1 MNGGRI
7 DWRTTFEKRI
17 VPYIFILPMIVGLF
31 TFRIGPILYSFIL
44 SFTNYNPLAAVRW
57 IGLANYQEMIA
68 SSLFW
73 KITRNTIVFA
83 IIYTPLSVVV
93 SLLVAFLVDEK
104 LKGVIF
110 FRSVYFLPMVMT
122 VTAIACIWAWLL
134 NPFCGLVNY
143 LLEAILGIEGPMW
156 LGDPRW
162 ALFTLVLIEVG
173 RNMGFG
179 MIIFLAG
186 LQEIPIAVMDAAAI
200 DGASRICRFFK
211 ITLPLLSPTTFF
223 VIIISTIRSFQIFDL
238 VYVITS
244 PTQGQSGQPGGPM
257 DSTNVLV
264 LSVFQNAFR
273 NYRMGYA
280 AGLAYILF
288 LVVAVVTLL
297 NFIYQKKWV
306 FYQR

>member
-7 DWRTTFEKRI
+7 ERRAIFEKRI

-31 TFRIGPILYSFIL
+31 TFRIGPILYSFAL
-44 SFTNYNPLAAVRW
+44 SFTNYNPLTATRW

-73 KITRNTIVFA
+73 KITKNTIVFA
-83 IIYTPLSVVV
+83 VLYTPLSVVV
-93 SLLVAFLVDEK
+93 SLLVALLVNEK

-110 FRSVYFLPMVMT
+110 FRSIYFLPMVMT
-122 VTAIACIWAWLL
+122 VAAIACIWAWLL

-143 LLEAILGIEGPMW
+143 LLEATLGVKGPMW

-162 ALFTLVLIEVG
+162 ALFTLVLIEVW

-179 MIIFLAG
+179 MVIFLAG
-186 LQEIPIAVMDAAAI
+186 LQEIPAAVMDAAAI
-200 DGASRICRFFK
+200 DGANRIRRFFK
-211 ITLPLLSPTTFF
+211 IILPLLSPTTFF

-244 PTQGQSGQPGGPM
+244 PTQGQSGEPGGPM
-257 DSTNVLV
+257 NSTNVLV
-264 LSVFQNAFR
+264 LSVFRNAFR

-280 AGLAYILF
+280 AGLAYVLF
-288 LVVAVVTLL
+288 LIVAVITLL
-297 NFIYQKKWV
+297 NFIYQRKWV
-306 FYQR
+306 FYGR